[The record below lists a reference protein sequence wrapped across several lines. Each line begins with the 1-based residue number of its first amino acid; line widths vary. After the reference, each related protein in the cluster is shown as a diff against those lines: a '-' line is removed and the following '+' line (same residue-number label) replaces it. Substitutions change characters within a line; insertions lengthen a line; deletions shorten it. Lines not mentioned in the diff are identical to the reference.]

1 MRMQFRKH
9 FRSVRHLVA
18 RRLLDRERK
27 GASLAS
33 APIGPFARFIQRLME
48 TPMAIPEDLELESPV
63 EGWIIE
69 PKGYVFVHTPA
80 KDSSLLADAP
90 CALVGAQLLFK
101 EPFQSAA
108 DWRSKVLAAGLTLTF
123 PSSETRNAFLREIV
137 PAYAMTGELPDRQ
150 YILPLLLISVIT
162 YIVLTG
168 MAYLLPR
175 YLTKRIEDEGPVGF
189 ALMFG
194 NVGFMGYPVVASIFG
209 HEAIFYAAVLN
220 VVNTF
225 AVFTIGTMLITGKS
239 EVEGSKFQKKVLYS
253 TPMLAAYL
261 TMAIVALR
269 IDNIPAF
276 ISQPLTMIGNITV
289 PAALLIVGSSMSH
302 LSPRAMLGNGTVYA
316 TTLFRLA
323 ILPIAIYYLCR
334 ALGFSEFVVNI
345 NTIVIAMPVA
355 TYGTIL
361 CLRHGKDTTF
371 ITEVTFIT
379 TLISMLTIPA
389 LVMVFF

>member
-1 MRMQFRKH
+1 MATVMITLFAIVVVGYAAGKLGYLGGT
-9 FRSVRHLVA
+9 FDK
-18 RRLLDRERK
+18 RL
-27 GASLAS
+27 
-33 APIGPFARFIQRLME
+33 
-48 TPMAIPEDLELESPV
+48 
-63 EGWIIE
+63 
-69 PKGYVFVHTPA
+69 
-80 KDSSLLADAP
+80 
-90 CALVGAQLLFK
+90 
-101 EPFQSAA
+101 
-108 DWRSKVLAAGLTLTF
+108 SKVVIDITCPALIL
-123 PSSETRNAFLREIV
+123 SS
-137 PAYAMTGELPDRQ
+137 AMTGELPDRQ

-168 MAYLLPR
+168 IAYLLPR
-175 YLTKRIEDEGPVGF
+175 YLTKRIEDEGPIGF